1 MFSIYR
7 PPSQREKYF
16 FEQMGKG
23 IDQYS
28 NDFEAI
34 VILGD
39 FNAKEKSQTVC
50 SFLDVYNLRNLVKV
64 PTCLKSDNP
73 RSIDLVRTNRNM
85 CFKST
90 SIIDTGLSDFHTMI
104 VAVLK

>member
-1 MFSIYR
+1 
-7 PPSQREKYF
+7 
-16 FEQMGKG
+16 MGKA
-23 IDQYS
+23 IDNFS
-28 NDFEAI
+28 NDFENI

-39 FNAKEKSQTVC
+39 LNAEEKSQRVC

-73 RSIDLVRTNRNM
+73 ISIDLMLTSRNM

-90 SIIDTGLSDFHTMI
+90 STIETGLSDFHNMI
-104 VAVLK
+104 AIVFKRKFC